1 MLIRS
6 LLSVELHRARFAGNF
21 RRPMSKSIH
30 MLVGSILRHKLS
42 STSLTFISRC
52 PVVGGVHML
61 VTSALGG
68 EDSCASLALTPVV
81 VIFQMVGEVFVVPEF
96 VTTLLALEHPC
107 SLPQTM
113 KRKRPTDDRRWKKKK
128 G

>member
-6 LLSVELHRARFAGNF
+6 LLSVEFNRARFAGNF
-21 RRPMSKSIH
+21 RHPMSNSIH

-52 PVVGGVHML
+52 PVVGVVHML

-68 EDSCASLALTPVV
+68 EDSGASLALAPVI
-81 VIFQMVGEVFVVPEF
+81 VIFQMLGEVFAVPEF

-107 SLPQTM
+107 SLP
-113 KRKRPTDDRRWKKKK
+113 RR
-128 G
+128 